1 MRVACRLRHNPR
13 RVPGTRIHVY
23 LYSRQGRH
31 DIPFHDSGFATRT
44 SSSEQSS
51 HKTRSKSINST
62 SKMSKTQQY
71 DTVTQDEPAETVIQG
86 KLDEEYEKGC
96 RVGAGVASGLVGW

>member
-1 MRVACRLRHNPR
+1 
-13 RVPGTRIHVY
+13 
-23 LYSRQGRH
+23 
-31 DIPFHDSGFATRT
+31 
-44 SSSEQSS
+44 
-51 HKTRSKSINST
+51 
-62 SKMSKTQQY
+62 MSKTQQY